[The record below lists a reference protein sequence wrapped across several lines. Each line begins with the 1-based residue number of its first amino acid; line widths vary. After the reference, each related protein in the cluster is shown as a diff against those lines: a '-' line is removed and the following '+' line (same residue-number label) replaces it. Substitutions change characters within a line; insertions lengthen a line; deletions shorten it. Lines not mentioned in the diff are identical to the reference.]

1 MRDPFSALPFSFILV
16 EFVDWS
22 LQFLLRAYAIK
33 LLREISFSR
42 YSFPP
47 IFTFLTQFY
56 LFYSS
61 STMKAAARQEFTS
74 PSPTSST
81 KLNSATRAPRS
92 GSGVAPKLSP
102 PVQRAA
108 AANDW
113 EISQCTNKLPS
124 AVGAGNR
131 KRNPSTR
138 SSSPPVAQWASQR
151 PQKISRPARRNNFPI
166 VPNNDEISTLDTT
179 SDVLRNERHLS
190 SSSPQQKLKS
200 DVFSPAVSET
210 EELGAAEVKSKD
222 KSKRSDEVDEKAG
235 NVQKMSTLLLP
246 PRKNKVVSGQDFG
259 DGIRR
264 QGRSG
269 RGFTSTRSLMPLMA
283 EKLGNVGTA
292 KQLRTSRHALDK
304 PERLNILSFQLTVGM
319 LFLLHFGAT
328 ELLLILCN
336 YLVQQRRQTTYK
348 KAL

>member
-1 MRDPFSALPFSFILV
+1 M
-16 EFVDWS
+16 
-22 LQFLLRAYAIK
+22 
-33 LLREISFSR
+33 
-42 YSFPP
+42 
-47 IFTFLTQFY
+47 
-56 LFYSS
+56 
-61 STMKAAARQEFTS
+61 
-74 PSPTSST
+74 
-81 KLNSATRAPRS
+81 
-92 GSGVAPKLSP
+92 SP

-113 EISQCTNKLPS
+113 EMSHCTNKLPS

-166 VPNNDEISTLDTT
+166 VPNHDEISTLDST
-179 SDVLRNERHLS
+179 SDVLRNERRLS

-200 DVFSPAVSET
+200 DLFSPTVSET
-210 EELGAAEVKSKD
+210 EEFGAGEIKSKD

-246 PRKNKVVSGQDFG
+246 PRKNKGASGEDFG

-269 RGFTSTRSLMPLMA
+269 RGFTSARSLMPLMA
-283 EKLGNVGTA
+283 EKLGNVGTV
-292 KQLRTSRHALDK
+292 KQLRTSRHSLDK
-304 PERLNILSFQLTVGM
+304 TERLNIHSFSM
-319 LFLLHFGAT
+319 
-328 ELLLILCN
+328 
-336 YLVQQRRQTTYK
+336 
-348 KAL
+348 